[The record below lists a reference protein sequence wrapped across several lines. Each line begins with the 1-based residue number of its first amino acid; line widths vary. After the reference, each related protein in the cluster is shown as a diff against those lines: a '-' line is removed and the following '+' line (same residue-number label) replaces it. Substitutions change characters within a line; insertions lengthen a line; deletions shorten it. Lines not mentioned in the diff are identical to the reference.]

1 MSDEPQKAAEPAVV
15 FPRSFYVANGI
26 ELFERWAFYGL
37 YVVLSLHLTS
47 VVGLSDA
54 QAGDVMA
61 LYAFFRLGPLI
72 GGIIADRIGFKQ
84 ALAVSLGI
92 YAVGYAV
99 LGFAHDASMASLS
112 IVLIGLAGALFKP
125 IITGTVVRTSPPG
138 KQTEG
143 FAIFYRTVNAG
154 SVIGKSLTYGIR
166 TLGALSLVVFNAVA
180 ASVIGLCL
188 ALFVFVEPGAKT
200 PDTKTPDTKT
210 PDTKT
215 PDTKAADAKAADTK
229 AAGAEPAKPSV
240 LTVLK
245 GVWTALRDV
254 RFSGALLI
262 LTGFY
267 FMSEQFYQTFPKYI
281 TRSVSEHAPLEWVTM
296 LNPLTIALFQ
306 GLVTKKTKGLSPL
319 VAMVLASF
327 VGALSMFLM
336 GTLGPVLGARVG
348 PSLGEH
354 GGVALGLG
362 GACVSF
368 AVFAFAEM
376 IFAPRFYDYVARFA
390 PKGQEATFMG
400 LTVLPVALGGMI
412 GGVVSGRLIDRYL
425 PLEGDRDPFT
435 IWSIYA
441 GLGVVSAIVMLA
453 YERMVRRPEPTT
465 GSSST

>member
-1 MSDEPQKAAEPAVV
+1 MTTEPTPPSAPAP

-72 GGIIADRIGFKQ
+72 GGVIADRIGFKR
-84 ALAVSLGI
+84 ALAVSLAI

-99 LGFAHDASMASLS
+99 LGFAHDAPMASLS

-138 KQTEG
+138 RQTEG

-154 SVIGKSLTYGIR
+154 SVVGKSLTYGIR
-166 TLGALSLVVFNAVA
+166 TLGALSLVVYNAVA
-180 ASVIGLCL
+180 ASVIALGL
-188 ALFVFVEPGAKT
+188 AVFVFVEPDAKST
-200 PDTKTPDTKT
+200 N
-210 PDTKT
+210 
-215 PDTKAADAKAADTK
+215 ADAKATRAP
-229 AAGAEPAKPSV
+229 EHRPSV

-245 GVWTALRDV
+245 GVWTALRDI

-267 FMSEQFYQTFPKYI
+267 FMSEQFYQTFPKFI
-281 TRSVSEHAPLEWVTM
+281 TRSVSEDAPLEWVTM

-306 GLVTKKTKGLSPL
+306 GVVTQRTKALSP
-319 VAMVLASF
+319 VMAMAIASG

-336 GTLGPVLGARVG
+336 GTLGPVLGAQMG
-348 PSLGEH
+348 

-425 PLEGDRDPFT
+425 PAEGDRDPFT
-435 IWSIYA
+435 IWAIYA
-441 GLGVVSAIVMLA
+441 ALGVVSAIVMLV
-453 YERMVRRPEPTT
+453 YERMVRTPEAPKTAIT
-465 GSSST
+465 K

>member
-1 MSDEPQKAAEPAVV
+1 MTAPSANAPTTSTTTTADTTLAP

-47 VVGLSDA
+47 VVGLNDA

-72 GGIIADRIGFKQ
+72 GGVIADRIGFKR
-84 ALAVSLGI
+84 ALAVSLAI

-99 LGFAHDASMASLS
+99 LGFAHDAPMASLS

-138 KQTEG
+138 RQTEG
-143 FAIFYRTVNAG
+143 FATFYRTVNAG

-166 TLGALSLVVFNAVA
+166 TLGALSLVVYNAIA
-180 ASVIGLCL
+180 ASVIALGL
-188 ALFVFVEPGAKT
+188 AVFVFVEPDAKST
-200 PDTKTPDTKT
+200 N
-210 PDTKT
+210 
-215 PDTKAADAKAADTK
+215 ADAKATSAP
-229 AAGAEPAKPSV
+229 EHRPSV

-245 GVWTALRDV
+245 GVWTALRDI

-281 TRSVSEHAPLEWVTM
+281 TRSVSEDAPLEWVTL

-306 GLVTKKTKGLSPL
+306 GVVTRRTKALSP
-319 VAMVLASF
+319 VMAMAIASG

-336 GTLGPVLGARVG
+336 GTLGPVLGAQMG
-348 PSLGEH
+348 

-425 PLEGDRDPFT
+425 PLEGERDPFT
-435 IWSIYA
+435 IWAIYA
-441 GLGVVSAIVMLA
+441 GLGVVSAIVMLV
-453 YERMVRRPEPTT
+453 YERLVRRSRDEP
-465 GSSST
+465 GAS

>member
-1 MSDEPQKAAEPAVV
+1 MSTTPPPPPAP

-72 GGIIADRIGFKQ
+72 GGLIADRIGFKN
-84 ALAVSLGI
+84 ALAFSLAV

-99 LGFAHDASMASLS
+99 LLVAHDATMASAS

-138 KQTEG
+138 RQTEG
-143 FAIFYRTVNAG
+143 FAIFYRTVNTG
-154 SVIGKSLTYGIR
+154 SVVGKSLTYGIR
-166 TLGALSLVVFNAVA
+166 TLGTLGLVVWNAVA
-180 ASVIGLCL
+180 ASLIGLVL
-188 ALFVFVEPGAKT
+188 ALFVFREPGAKPDAAATET
-200 PDTKTPDTKT
+200 PVARPTV
-210 PDTKT
+210 
-215 PDTKAADAKAADTK
+215 
-229 AAGAEPAKPSV
+229 GA
-240 LTVLK
+240 VLK
-245 GVWTALRDV
+245 GVGKALLDL

-281 TRSVSEHAPLEWVTM
+281 TRSVSADAPLEWVTL

-306 GLVTKKTKGLSPL
+306 GLVTKNTKKLSPL

-327 VGALSMFLM
+327 IGALSMFLM
-336 GTLGPVLGARVG
+336 GTLGTALG
-348 PSLGEH
+348 
-354 GGVALGLG
+354 GGVTMGLA

-400 LTVLPVALGGMI
+400 LTVVPVALGGMI
-412 GGVVSGRLIDRYL
+412 GGLVSGRLIDRYL
-425 PLEGDRDPFT
+425 PVEGDRDPFT
-435 IWSIYA
+435 IWAIYA
-441 GLGVVSAIVMLA
+441 GLGVLSALLMLG
-453 YERMVRRPEPTT
+453 YERLARQKAPSPTPT
-465 GSSST
+465 

>member
-1 MSDEPQKAAEPAVV
+1 MTAPNDTPTTSTSATEATTPAP

-61 LYAFFRLGPLI
+61 LYAFFRLGPLL
-72 GGIIADRIGFKQ
+72 GGIIADRIGFKN
-84 ALAVSLGI
+84 ALAVSLAI

-99 LGFAHDASMASLS
+99 LGFAHDAPMASLS

-138 KQTEG
+138 RQTEG

-154 SVIGKSLTYGIR
+154 SVVGKSLTYGIR
-166 TLGALSLVVFNAVA
+166 TLGALSLVVINAVV
-180 ASVIGLCL
+180 ASVIAFVL
-188 ALFVFVEPGAKT
+188 AVFVFVEPSAK
-200 PDTKTPDTKT
+200 P
-210 PDTKT
+210 
-215 PDTKAADAKAADTK
+215 
-229 AAGAEPAKPSV
+229 AGADPKKTDAPTASEDRPSV

-245 GVWTALRDV
+245 GVWTALRDI

-281 TRSVSEHAPLEWVTM
+281 TRAVSEDAPLEWVTL
-296 LNPLTIALFQ
+296 LNPLTIAIFQ
-306 GLVTKKTKGLSPL
+306 GIVTARTKALSP
-319 VAMVLASF
+319 VMAMAAASG

-336 GTLGPVLGARVG
+336 GTLGPVVGAQMG
-348 PSLGEH
+348 
-354 GGVALGLG
+354 GGVAVGLG
-362 GACVSF
+362 GACISF

-425 PLEGDRDPFT
+425 PLEGERDPFT
-435 IWSIYA
+435 IWAIYA
-441 GLGVVSAIVMLA
+441 ALGVVSAIVMLV
-453 YERMVRRPEPTT
+453 YERLVRRSRDEPAA
-465 GSSST
+465 S

>member
-1 MSDEPQKAAEPAVV
+1 MTSTEPTAEAKATP

-72 GGIIADRIGFKQ
+72 GGVIADRIGFKN
-84 ALAVSLGI
+84 ALAVSLAI

-138 KQTEG
+138 RQTEG

-166 TLGALSLVVFNAVA
+166 TLGALSLVVYNAVA
-180 ASVIGLCL
+180 ASLIAFVL
-188 ALFVFVEPGAKT
+188 AVFVFVEPTTKPAAVAPT
-200 PDTKTPDTKT
+200 PEAPTKRDET
-210 PDTKT
+210 
-215 PDTKAADAKAADTK
+215 
-229 AAGAEPAKPSV
+229 PSV

-245 GVWTALRDV
+245 GVWTAMRDI

-281 TRSVSEHAPLEWVTM
+281 TRSVSEDAPLEWVTL

-306 GLVTKKTKGLSPL
+306 GLVTKQTKAISP
-319 VAMVLASF
+319 VMAMAAASG

-336 GTLGPVLGARVG
+336 GTLGPVLGARMG
-348 PSLGEH
+348 

-412 GGVVSGRLIDRYL
+412 GGIVSGRLIDRYL
-425 PLEGDRDPFT
+425 PLEGERDPFT

-453 YERMVRRPEPTT
+453 YERMVRRPEPREA
-465 GSSST
+465 

>member
-1 MSDEPQKAAEPAVV
+1 MSEAAPKGQSEQPVP
-15 FPRSFYVANGI
+15 FPRSFFVGNAI

-72 GGIIADRIGFKQ
+72 GGVIADRIGFKN
-84 ALAVSLGI
+84 ALAGSLLV
-92 YAVGYAV
+92 YAAGYAI
-99 LGFAHDASMASLS
+99 LGFAHDATLASVS
-112 IVLIGLAGALFKP
+112 IILIGLAGAMFKP

-138 KQTEG
+138 RQTEG

-154 SVIGKSLTYGIR
+154 SVIGKSLTYAIR
-166 TLGALSLVVFNAVA
+166 TFGNLAFVVWNSVAGSIAALVLAV
-180 ASVIGLCL
+180 
-188 ALFVFVEPGAKT
+188 FVFREPEPQKSADGAAQ
-200 PDTKTPDTKT
+200 
-210 PDTKT
+210 
-215 PDTKAADAKAADTK
+215 AAR
-229 AAGAEPAKPSV
+229 PSV
-240 LTVLK
+240 GTVLK
-245 GVWTALRDV
+245 GVLRAMLDL

-281 TRSVSEHAPLEWVTM
+281 TRHVAADAPLEWVTL

-306 GLVTKKTKGLSPL
+306 GVVTRNTKKLSPL
-319 VAMVLASF
+319 LAMVLASF
-327 VGALSMFLM
+327 IGALSMFLM
-336 GTLGPVLGARVG
+336 GTLP
-348 PSLGEH
+348 
-354 GGVALGLG
+354 GLA

-376 IFAPRFYDYVARFA
+376 IFAPRFFDYVARFA

-412 GGVVSGRLIDRYL
+412 GGLVSGRLIERYL
-425 PLEGDRDPFT
+425 PVEGARDPFT
-435 IWSIYA
+435 IWAIYA
-441 GLGVVSAIVMLA
+441 SLGIVSAFLMLG
-453 YERMVRRPEPTT
+453 YERLARRSEPKPE
-465 GSSST
+465 

>member
-1 MSDEPQKAAEPAVV
+1 MTRTEPTPEETPTTP

-72 GGIIADRIGFKQ
+72 GGVIADRIGFKN
-84 ALAVSLGI
+84 ALAVSLAI

-138 KQTEG
+138 RQTEG

-166 TLGALSLVVFNAVA
+166 TLGALSLVVYNAVA
-180 ASVIGLCL
+180 ASIVGLL
-188 ALFVFVEPGAKT
+188 LTIFVFVEPGSMQPGAKRAEGT
-200 PDTKTPDTKT
+200 EKT
-210 PDTKT
+210 
-215 PDTKAADAKAADTK
+215 
-229 AAGAEPAKPSV
+229 EKPSV
-240 LTVLK
+240 LVVLRS
-245 GVWTALRDV
+245 VWTAMRDL

-281 TRSVSEHAPLEWVTM
+281 TRVVSEDAPLEWVTL

-306 GLVTKKTKGLSPL
+306 GLVTQKTKAISP
-319 VAMVLASF
+319 VMAMATASG

-336 GTLGPVLGARVG
+336 GTLGPVLGAQMG
-348 PSLGEH
+348 
-354 GGVALGLG
+354 GGVAVGLG

-400 LTVLPVALGGMI
+400 LTVLPVALGGMV

-425 PLEGDRDPFT
+425 PLEGERDPFT
-435 IWSIYA
+435 IWAIYA
-441 GLGVVSAIVMLA
+441 ALGVVSALVMLA
-453 YERMVRRPEPTT
+453 YERIVRRPEPEPDAKPTP
-465 GSSST
+465 

>member
-1 MSDEPQKAAEPAVV
+1 MTNTEPSPEAKAT

-72 GGIIADRIGFKQ
+72 GGVIADRIGFKN
-84 ALAVSLGI
+84 ALAVSLAI

-99 LGFAHDASMASLS
+99 LGLAHDASMASLS

-138 KQTEG
+138 RQTEG

-166 TLGALSLVVFNAVA
+166 TLGALSLVVYNAVA
-180 ASVIGLCL
+180 ASIVAFVL
-188 ALFVFVEPGAKT
+188 AVFVFVEPSAKPAAPT
-200 PDTKTPDTKT
+200 AATTDEAPTKRDE
-210 PDTKT
+210 
-215 PDTKAADAKAADTK
+215 A
-229 AAGAEPAKPSV
+229 PSV

-245 GVWTALRDV
+245 GVWTAMRDI

-281 TRSVSEHAPLEWVTM
+281 TRSVSEDAPLEWVTL

-306 GLVTKKTKGLSPL
+306 GVVTKRTKAISP
-319 VAMVLASF
+319 VMAMAAASG

-336 GTLGPVLGARVG
+336 GTLGPVLGAR
-348 PSLGEH
+348 LG
-354 GGVALGLG
+354 GGVAVGLG
-362 GACVSF
+362 GACISF

-412 GGVVSGRLIDRYL
+412 GGIVSGRLIDRYL
-425 PLEGDRDPFT
+425 PLEGERDPFT
-435 IWSIYA
+435 IWAIYA
-441 GLGVVSAIVMLA
+441 GLGVISALVMLA
-453 YERMVRRPEPTT
+453 YERMVRRPEPTDT
-465 GSSST
+465 KTDATSE

>member
-1 MSDEPQKAAEPAVV
+1 MTSTEPSPEAKATA

-72 GGIIADRIGFKQ
+72 GGVIADRIGFKN
-84 ALAVSLGI
+84 ALAVSLAI

-138 KQTEG
+138 RQTEG

-166 TLGALSLVVFNAVA
+166 TLGALSLVVYNAVA
-180 ASVIGLCL
+180 ASIVAFVL
-188 ALFVFVEPGAKT
+188 AVFVFVEPST
-200 PDTKTPDTKT
+200 
-210 PDTKT
+210 
-215 PDTKAADAKAADTK
+215 
-229 AAGAEPAKPSV
+229 EPAAAAAPTPGAPTPEAPTKREESPSV

-245 GVWTALRDV
+245 GVWTAMRDI

-281 TRSVSEHAPLEWVTM
+281 TRSVSEDAPLEWVTL

-306 GLVTKKTKGLSPL
+306 GVVTKRTKAISP
-319 VAMVLASF
+319 VMAMAAASG

-336 GTLGPVLGARVG
+336 GTLGPVLGAR
-348 PSLGEH
+348 LG
-354 GGVALGLG
+354 GGVAVGLG
-362 GACVSF
+362 GACISF

-400 LTVLPVALGGMI
+400 LTVLPVALGGMV
-412 GGVVSGRLIDRYL
+412 GGIVSGRLIDRYL

-435 IWSIYA
+435 IWAIYA
-441 GLGVVSAIVMLA
+441 GLGVISALVMLA
-453 YERMVRRPEPTT
+453 YERMVRRPEPTKT
-465 GSSST
+465 ATSE

>member
-1 MSDEPQKAAEPAVV
+1 MTSTEPTPEAKATA

-72 GGIIADRIGFKQ
+72 GGVIADRIGFKN
-84 ALAVSLGI
+84 ALAVSLAI

-138 KQTEG
+138 RQTEG

-166 TLGALSLVVFNAVA
+166 TLGALSLVVYNAVA
-180 ASVIGLCL
+180 ASIVAFVL
-188 ALFVFVEPGAKT
+188 AVFVFVEPGAET
-200 PDTKTPDTKT
+200 EAREETKP
-210 PDTKT
+210 
-215 PDTKAADAKAADTK
+215 ADREV
-229 AAGAEPAKPSV
+229 GAAKPSV
-240 LTVLK
+240 LVVLRS
-245 GVWTALRDV
+245 VWTAMRDL

-281 TRSVSEHAPLEWVTM
+281 TRVVSEDAPLEWVTL

-306 GLVTKKTKGLSPL
+306 GVVTQRTKAISP
-319 VAMVLASF
+319 VMAMATASG

-336 GTLGPVLGARVG
+336 GTLGPVLGAQMG
-348 PSLGEH
+348 
-354 GGVALGLG
+354 GGVAVGLG

-400 LTVLPVALGGMI
+400 LTVLPVALGGMV
-412 GGVVSGRLIDRYL
+412 GGIVSGRLIDRYL
-425 PLEGDRDPFT
+425 PLEGERDPFT
-435 IWSIYA
+435 IWAIYA
-441 GLGVVSAIVMLA
+441 ALGVVSALVMLA
-453 YERMVRRPEPTT
+453 YERMVRRPETT
-465 GSSST
+465 KTATSE

>member
-1 MSDEPQKAAEPAVV
+1 MSTTPAPAPAP

-72 GGIIADRIGFKQ
+72 GGVIADRIGFKN
-84 ALAVSLGI
+84 ALAFSLAV
-92 YAVGYAV
+92 YAVGYGV
-99 LGFAHDASMASLS
+99 LLVAHDATMAGAS

-125 IITGTVVRTSPPG
+125 IITGTVVRTSPKG
-138 KQTEG
+138 RQTEG
-143 FAIFYRTVNAG
+143 FAIFYRTVNTG

-166 TLGALSLVVFNAVA
+166 TLGTLGLVVWNAVA
-180 ASVIGLCL
+180 ASLIGLVL
-188 ALFVFVEPGAKT
+188 ALFVFREPGAQASEPPKD
-200 PDTKTPDTKT
+200 DT
-210 PDTKT
+210 
-215 PDTKAADAKAADTK
+215 AKD
-229 AAGAEPAKPSV
+229 EPAKEPEAPV
-240 LTVLK
+240 ARPTVGAVLK
-245 GVWTALRDV
+245 GVGKALLDL

-281 TRSVSEHAPLEWVTM
+281 TRSVSPDAPLEWVTL

-306 GLVTKKTKGLSPL
+306 GLVTSKTKRLSPL

-327 VGALSMFLM
+327 IGALSMFLM
-336 GTLGPVLGARVG
+336 GTLGTALG
-348 PSLGEH
+348 
-354 GGVALGLG
+354 GGVTMGLA

-412 GGVVSGRLIDRYL
+412 GGLVSGRLIDRYL

-435 IWSIYA
+435 IWAIYA
-441 GLGVVSAIVMLA
+441 GLGVFSALLMLG
-453 YERMVRRPEPTT
+453 YERLAREKT
-465 GSSST
+465 SSAAA